1 MIFLR
6 KILYITIVSAAALY
20 SQVKEEPKERNVSI
34 EEPVI
39 FKDSLPKIELPDFV
53 ITGKEKIEIT
63 DRNKIEVFNDR
74 LYSIPEIKPDFEQK
88 DIPVSEINIPLRK
101 GSGSNDYYDFFSGF
115 VHGAYGNF
123 NSPAISAGAAYG
135 WDIFK
140 TSFSG
145 SYLSREENVSYSD
158 FSTGKAD
165 ITIGA
170 KVPETNNIFT
180 NADAKLDFSFYTKK
194 YNYYGWRENFYL
206 PIPPATFLLLPNELN
221 RISLRAGISSEE
233 TEFYRYKANLSWN
246 NFQTNPGTIYLES
259 NKENTVAFDIAG
271 SYNYEGYNFEGKILI
286 NNLNLS
292 TDFFSN
298 NQNKNLFT
306 FGTLLNAQKELMSSI
321 SIIAGVKFYSFGD
334 IRLDKEE
341 RSKNAFLPQFV
352 VKYEN
357 NSNLSVSAGYTPNL
371 KINSLQDIYS
381 INPYTRFIGMSH
393 LLNKHDINANIDYFY
408 GKYLRIK
415 GTLGYLVQ
423 ENTPIFSEMFFGM
436 TKLWMVDIVDQSAKG
451 IYARL
456 RLDYYLNPLSSFV
469 LNFAY
474 QDKKMDSQNIP
485 YEPKYVLSLDYFT
498 ELNFGLKINPAF
510 DLVGDRY
517 SFYNNKLLKPIF
529 ILKLNAEY
537 PIFKNLS
544 ATLNLNNILNTNYS
558 YFEDY
563 EEYPFSVF
571 GGVKFKW

>member
-63 DRNKIEVFNDR
+63 DRNKIEIFNDR

-123 NSPAISAGAAYG
+123 NSPALSAGAAYG

-145 SYLSREENVSYSD
+145 SYLSRKENVSYSD

-170 KVPETNNIFT
+170 KIPETNSIFT
-180 NADAKLDFSFYTKK
+180 KADAKLDFSFYKKK

-206 PIPPATFLLLPNELN
+206 PIPPAAFLLLPNELN
-221 RISLRAGISSEE
+221 RISLHAGISSEE

-246 NFQTNPGTIYLES
+246 NFKTNPGTTYLES
-259 NKENTVAFDIAG
+259 NKENIVAFDIAG
-271 SYNYEGYNFEGKILI
+271 SYNYEGYNFDGKILI
-286 NNLNLS
+286 NNTNLS
-292 TDFFSN
+292 SDFTSVN
-298 NQNKNLFT
+298 RSKNSFT

-321 SIIAGVKFYSFGD
+321 SIIAGIKFYSFGD
-334 IRLDKEE
+334 IRLDRDE
-341 RSKNAFLPQFV
+341 RSKNAFLPQFI

-357 NSNLSVSAGYTPNL
+357 SSNLSVSAGYTPNL

-423 ENTPIFSEMFFGM
+423 ENTPLFSEMFIGM

-474 QDKKMDSQNIP
+474 QDKKIDSENIP
-485 YEPKYVLSLDYFT
+485 YEPKYVLSLDYFS
-498 ELNFGLKINPAF
+498 ELNFGLNINPAF

-517 SFYNNKLLKPIF
+517 SFYNKKLLKPFF

-537 PIFKNLS
+537 TIFKNLS
-544 ATLNLNNILNTNYS
+544 ATLNMNNILNTNYS